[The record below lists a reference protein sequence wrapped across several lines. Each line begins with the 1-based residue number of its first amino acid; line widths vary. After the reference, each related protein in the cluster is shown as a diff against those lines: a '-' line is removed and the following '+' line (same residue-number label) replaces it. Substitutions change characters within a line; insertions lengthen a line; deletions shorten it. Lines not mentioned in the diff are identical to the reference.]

1 MIGTTAAFRDAL
13 RAQRFLLP
21 ELALAAT
28 MLVAGFAGV
37 LPFSATP
44 FLLAF
49 GILSLWLRGERGGSV
64 GLRLRVP
71 WGRTWVLGV
80 GAGLGYQSLSI
91 YVLEPAIARFTGRL
105 PDVSSFAALEGNVR
119 LLLVSLLV
127 AWTLAA
133 VGEEFV
139 FRGYLLTRLA
149 QVFGGTSRG
158 WLAGVLLTSAAFGL
172 GHVYQGASGVI
183 TAGLSGLVFGMLY
196 LRAGRNLWVPMIAH
210 GTVDTVGFTLL
221 FWGRYPGV

>member
-1 MIGTTAAFRDAL
+1 VLSFRDAL
-13 RAQRFLLP
+13 RAQRFLVP
-21 ELALAAT
+21 ELALAAAI
-28 MLVAGFAGV
+28 LLAGFAGM

-44 FLLAF
+44 YLVVF
-49 GILSLWLRGERGGSV
+49 GVLSLWLRGERASAA
-64 GLRLRVP
+64 GLGRP
-71 WGRTWVLGV
+71 AAWGRTWVLGI

-139 FRGYLLTRLA
+139 FRG
-149 QVFGGTSRG
+149 GTPRA
-158 WLAGVLLTSAAFGL
+158 WFAGVLLTSAAFGL

-183 TAGLSGLVFGMLY
+183 TAGLSGFVFGMLY

-221 FWGRYPGV
+221 FLGRYPGV

>member
-1 MIGTTAAFRDAL
+1 VIPASFRDAL
-13 RAQRFLLP
+13 RKQQFLVP
-21 ELALAAT
+21 ELALAVAL
-28 MLVAGFAGV
+28 LVAGFTGA

-44 FLLAF
+44 YLVVF
-49 GILSLWLRGERGGSV
+49 GILSLWLRGDRGGAV
-64 GLRLRVP
+64 GLGRPVA
-71 WGRTWVLGV
+71 WGRTWLLGL

-149 QVFGGTSRG
+149 QVLGGTPRA

-221 FWGRYPGV
+221 FLGRYPGV

>member
-1 MIGTTAAFRDAL
+1 M
-13 RAQRFLLP
+13 
-21 ELALAAT
+21 
-28 MLVAGFAGV
+28 
-37 LPFSATP
+37 
-44 FLLAF
+44 
-49 GILSLWLRGERGGSV
+49 
-64 GLRLRVP
+64 
-71 WGRTWVLGV
+71 
-80 GAGLGYQSLSI
+80 
-91 YVLEPAIARFTGRL
+91 LEPAIARFTGRL

-149 QVFGGTSRG
+149 QVLGGTPRA
-158 WLAGVLLTSAAFGL
+158 WFAGVLLTSAAFGL

-183 TAGLSGLVFGMLY
+183 TAGLSGFVFGMLY

-221 FWGRYPGV
+221 FLGRYPGV

>member
-1 MIGTTAAFRDAL
+1 MLSFGDAL
-13 RAQRFLLP
+13 RAQRFLVP
-21 ELALAAT
+21 ELALAAAI
-28 MLVAGFAGV
+28 LLAGFAGM

-44 FLLAF
+44 YLVVF
-49 GILSLWLRGERGGSV
+49 GVLSLWLRGERASAA
-64 GLRLRVP
+64 GLGRP
-71 WGRTWVLGV
+71 AAWGRTWVLGI

-149 QVFGGTSRG
+149 QVLGGTPRA

-221 FWGRYPGV
+221 FLGRYPGA